1 MPEPS
6 PTILLIEDDEAT
18 SELYQREL
26 KRAYTVLACDSESEA
41 LALLQSNVIGAIV
54 LEPAMHSGQG
64 WAILEVLHTMPHT
77 RTIPVILC
85 STLDERRLG
94 MELGATRYLIK
105 PVLPRALL
113 DAIHRVI

>member
-26 KRAYTVLACDSESEA
+26 KGDYKVLACASESEA
-41 LALLQSNVIGAIV
+41 LALLQTNTVGAIV
-54 LEPAMHSGQG
+54 LEPALHSGQG
-64 WAILEVLHTMPHT
+64 WAILEALHNLPYT

-105 PVLPRALL
+105 PVLPKALL
-113 DAIHRVI
+113 DVIHRVI

>member
-1 MPEPS
+1 MPELN

-26 KRAYTVLACDSESEA
+26 RRDYKVLACASESEA
-41 LALLQSNVIGAIV
+41 LALLQSYAVGAII
-54 LEPAMHSGQG
+54 LEPALNSGQG
-64 WAILEVLHTMPHT
+64 WAILEALHTLPHT

-105 PVLPRALL
+105 PVLPKALL
-113 DAIHRVI
+113 DVIHCII

>member
-26 KRAYTVLACDSESEA
+26 KHDYKVLACESENEA
-41 LALLQSNVIGAIV
+41 LALLQRNTVGAIV
-54 LEPAMHSGQG
+54 LEPALHSGRG
-64 WAILEVLHTMPHT
+64 WAILEVLHTMPQT

-94 MELGATRYLIK
+94 MELGATHYLIK